1 MQVNCRRICALY
13 SLAQHSVQKG
23 INGAFCAGMF
33 LGIVALCSRRNS
45 KMPGSHLSTFLD
57 FVANYLLTSAPN
69 LTEKYVFYL
78 FIYLSEQSKCIK
90 MCNYLFKD
98 VWIWIFCFEL
108 GQS

>member
-1 MQVNCRRICALY
+1 MQVNYRRICTLY

-33 LGIVALCSRRNS
+33 LGIVALCSHRNS

-69 LTEKYVFYL
+69 LTEKNMF
-78 FIYLSEQSKCIK
+78 FIFSSTSQNKA
-90 MCNYLFKD
+90 NA
-98 VWIWIFCFEL
+98 
-108 GQS
+108 